1 MGKSFDE
8 YNLSRNELIISLDL
22 NKHPK
27 EYNNL
32 SLIDCKNA
40 LKSNE
45 GNYIKQDIG
54 TENIDVINDAL
65 FNHFSKAKL
74 NNVNITYAIHKIIPC
89 NNEFVIFA
97 YSNFYITNQSNTNNE
112 RYRYMNIFR
121 YNESLNKC
129 SDAIIPYELK
139 EYNGDKT
146 SLYLDGALKYHR
158 GNINGTFTYNSNNE
172 LIIAFCESDCLDNA
186 SEEIG
191 EPLKLINLGY
201 WNENNNLIIDSNL
214 NPKTFALCPEVEL
227 NPIYNINII
236 DGNSKKG
243 WYNFFIRYKIDK
255 YNYTKWYPI
264 GESIYVDEY
273 QETTIFEHFQ
283 GEYKLDDGTE
293 IKDNNV
299 RKITDYIGTDSD
311 ICNKTISFN
320 LKLDEIYEKYQIG
333 FTCSTKTYID
343 CKITNDISSIINSF
357 VLDYKHV
364 NDYDKNQFIIDYQNY
379 YDVKNIINY
388 NNRLYISNYKE
399 NTISDNLIN
408 TIKNNLDNNL
418 TYEIKT
424 STLNS
429 GDGFYNIIISEI
441 INEEEGLNSTK
452 TYNKKWIKEGNTL
465 YDIYNEDNKELLLMK
480 LSNTETYIKSNTGKM
495 DKESLLSKLNNSTK
509 NKFKL
514 GVFYNIED
522 NRPLY
527 TIKTTYLAKDK
538 IAYYKGNIDDYV
550 NGYNDNRFGFKVYIF
565 DLVKHSNNF
574 KLIVNSKD
582 KNVKVENYIA
592 SNDYILLKYE
602 TIVTT
607 DAYTLIYYG
616 TDTLNVFELFETNIS
631 YMSAAI
637 GWKNFTEL
645 KTYVED
651 TYKYEET
658 QKIFNTDINNINY
671 SLIPGQLYNFYIHLV
686 DKYGNASEGI
696 KLSPITK
703 NEKVYIIDILNNKCI
718 RLGSKYNAPYT
729 IVVALKLYDFPFVK
743 NDIIFDINNIN
754 KSSVIVQVQQIIN
767 YQTTIIRQYV
777 WSEYDETDTNVLN
790 GIQSVLKDMYD
801 KYPQHVKESDVLYTF
816 GETLKDMLHTG
827 TTFAKYFQNTFIDRN
842 KNELFYIPL
851 DENTNNKNISIDF
864 TLNTKLLGK
873 EGLGFNSFFITY
885 EKVNNLLIN
894 QGITFDGK
902 NTFDCGFIYDNEKL
916 LGIFAGG
923 EVDGNND
930 AIGSSLR
937 LCNDNLNFN
946 DTINIGGNKIFY
958 TNIYKTKLDNLTVY
972 INNENTLNYIK
983 AKDIIYKVANSV
995 KDDNLNK
1002 ETNITFK
1009 DVFKGNNKTYPQI
1022 TVSKMYKNE
1031 INIYNDSVK
1040 TLIRCTDYI
1049 KEDYLN
1055 PIKNITT
1062 YSHWAN
1068 GSALLFNANGY
1079 RYDSQNHLKLNDNSE
1094 YYKDQIPLMNFKFLQ
1109 ITEDF
1114 QEFKQFNNS
1123 PKSIIIIK
1131 NAVDYD
1137 DKTAKYYYGLSILC
1151 QDTVD
1156 LYKNNSLKHD
1166 DSIIYTYTNY
1176 DETISHKS
1184 SYDKTIR
1191 RSNYITDESLVNGWR
1206 NFNLEN
1212 YKNITENK
1220 GNITKLLGIGE
1231 LLLVHTE
1238 HSLFQFD
1245 KNNLLIT
1252 AERTVQL
1259 GQQDTFDI
1267 EYKEMFTSEF
1277 GFGGLQD
1284 KDAIITGEFGYIYY
1298 NNDFNKI
1305 YQYNGS
1311 QINEISSAI
1320 SWFLNR
1326 YKPTDVRFVEDRDN
1340 KRILCRFYYKQLG
1353 PKVNDYVTYE
1363 NKNLILS
1370 YNYDSKSFI
1379 SEHEI
1384 PFNNWFN
1391 TKKFTYI
1398 LHNQFS
1404 ISRLYD
1410 NGIKLTRKEIITQE
1424 YNRYR
1429 YKSLEKNN
1437 ETNNYELFPIFKSAN
1452 MSFKFIINEN
1462 YNIPKILN
1470 CLTYK
1475 LYKKLSLTNGP
1486 DNAIN
1491 NGYEDYVSKD
1501 EFGNV
1506 SGKIPYSGY
1515 KLRVYND
1522 LCDTGELDISTNS
1535 KGSNSIYKDIT
1546 KPYYDLGNF
1555 NFNYLRDKNTKSRLY
1570 GNYFIVE
1577 FIFDAD
1583 NINNIEFESLNYS
1596 ITKRII

>member
-8 YNLSRNELIISLDL
+8 YNLSRNELVISLDL

-27 EYNNL
+27 ECSNL
-32 SLIDCKNA
+32 SLVDCKNA

-54 TENIDVINDAL
+54 TENIDTINDAL

-74 NNVNITYAIHKIIPC
+74 NNVNITYGIHKIIPC

-97 YSNFYITNQSNTNNE
+97 YSNFYITDLSNVNKE

-121 YNESLNKC
+121 YNENLNKC

-139 EYNGDKT
+139 IYNGDET

-172 LIIAFCESDCLDNA
+172 LIIAFCESDCLDNT

-201 WNENNNLIIDSNL
+201 WDENNNLIIDSNL

-227 NPIYNINII
+227 NPIYDVNII
-236 DGNSKKG
+236 DGNAKKG

-264 GESIYVDEY
+264 GESIYLDENK
-273 QETTIFEHFQ
+273 EITIFEHFQ
-283 GEYKLDDGTE
+283 GEYKLDDNTE
-293 IKDNNV
+293 VKDNNI
-299 RKITDYIGTDSD
+299 RKITDYIGTDSN

-320 LKLDEIYEKYQIG
+320 LKLDNKYEKYQIG

-343 CKITNDISSIINSF
+343 CKITNDISFIINSF

-364 NDYDKNQFIIDYQNY
+364 NNYDKNQFIIDYQNY
-379 YDVKNIINY
+379 YNVKNIINY

-399 NTISDNLIN
+399 NTLSNNLIN
-408 TIKNNLDNNL
+408 AIKNNLDNNL

-424 STLNS
+424 SKLNS
-429 GDGFYNIIISEI
+429 INNFYNIILCDEQKDFDGTI
-441 INEEEGLNSTK
+441 ITPK
-452 TYNKKWIKEGNTL
+452 VTKWIKENNTL

-480 LSNTETYIKSNTGKM
+480 LSNTETYTKAITGKI
-495 DKESLLSKLNNSTK
+495 DIKSLLSKLDSTK
-509 NKFKL
+509 DKFKV
-514 GVFYNIED
+514 GVFYNIE
-522 NRPLY
+522 NNEALY
-527 TIKTTYLAKDK
+527 TIKTIYTAKDK
-538 IAYYKGNIDDYV
+538 VIYYVGTVDDYI
-550 NGYNDNRFGFKVYIF
+550 NGYNDNRFGFKIYTF
-565 DLVKHSNNF
+565 SLVKHSNNF
-574 KLIVNSKD
+574 KLIVNGG
-582 KNVKVENYIA
+582 NIKVENYIA
-592 SNDYILLKYE
+592 SNDYVLLKYE

-607 DAYTLIYYG
+607 DNYALIYYG
-616 TDTLNVFELFETNIS
+616 TQILNRFELFETNIKYIS
-631 YMSAAI
+631 SAI

-645 KTYVED
+645 QTYIKD
-651 TYKYEET
+651 TYEYEEI
-658 QKIFNTDINNINY
+658 QEIFNTDINNINY

-729 IVVALKLYDFPFVK
+729 IVVALKLYDFPFIK
-743 NDIIFDINNIN
+743 NDTIFDINNIN

-767 YQTTIIRQYV
+767 YKVTIIRQYV
-777 WSEYDETDTNVLN
+777 WSEYDETDVNVLN
-790 GIQSVLKDMYD
+790 AIQSVLKDMYD
-801 KYPQHVKESDVLYTF
+801 KYPQYVKESDILYTF

-827 TTFAKYFQNTFIDRN
+827 STFAKYFQNTFIDRN

-851 DENTNNKNISIDF
+851 NENTNNKNISIDF

-894 QGITFDGK
+894 QGISFDGK
-902 NTFDCGFIYDNEKL
+902 NNFDCGFVYDNKEL

-923 EVDGNND
+923 EVDENNN

-946 DTINIGGNKIFY
+946 DTIDIGGNKIFY
-958 TNIYKTKLDNLTVY
+958 TDIYNTKLDNLTVY
-972 INNENTLNYIK
+972 INNETALNYIQ

-1009 DVFKGNNKTYPQI
+1009 DIFKGNNKTYPQI

-1031 INIYNDSVK
+1031 INIYNDSIK

-1049 KEDYLN
+1049 KTDYLN

-1062 YSHWAN
+1062 YSHWTN
-1068 GSALLFNANGY
+1068 GSALLFNVNGY

-1109 ITEDF
+1109 IIEDF
-1114 QEFKQFNNS
+1114 QEFKQFNNA
-1123 PKSIIIIK
+1123 PKSIVIIK
-1131 NAVDYD
+1131 NAVNYD

-1184 SYDKTIR
+1184 LYDKTIR

-1206 NFNLEN
+1206 NFGLEN

-1220 GNITKLLGIGE
+1220 GNIVKLLGLGE

-1252 AERTVQL
+1252 ANKAVQL

-1267 EYKEMFTSEF
+1267 DYKEIFTSEF

-1284 KDAIITGEFGYIYY
+1284 KDSAIVGEFGYIYY
-1298 NNDFNKI
+1298 NDDFNKI
-1305 YQYNGS
+1305 YQYNGG
-1311 QINEISSAI
+1311 QVNDISSSIA
-1320 SWFLNR
+1320 WFLMK
-1326 YKPTDVRFVEDRDN
+1326 YKPINVRFVEDRDN
-1340 KRILCRFYYKQLG
+1340 KRILCRFSYKKLG
-1353 PKVNDYVTYE
+1353 QKINNNVNYTVED
-1363 NKNLILS
+1363 LILS

-1379 SEHEI
+1379 SEHDF
-1384 PFNNWFN
+1384 PFNDWFN

-1398 LHNQFS
+1398 LHNLCS
-1404 ISRLYD
+1404 ISKLYD
-1410 NGIKLTRKEIITQE
+1410 NGIKLTRTEIFTQE
-1424 YNRYR
+1424 YNKYN
-1429 YKSLEKNN
+1429 YNSLELNN
-1437 ETNNYELFPIFKSAN
+1437 ITNDYELVHRVAVKT
-1452 MSFKFIINEN
+1452 MSFKFIINES
-1462 YNIPKILN
+1462 YNTPKILN
-1470 CLTYK
+1470 CLSYK
-1475 LYKKLSLTNGP
+1475 LYKKVSLSNGP
-1486 DNAIN
+1486 DNAIDN
-1491 NGYEDYVSKD
+1491 EYEDYVAKD
-1501 EFGNV
+1501 EFGTITE
-1506 SGKIPYSGY
+1506 KIPYSGY

-1535 KGSNSIYKDIT
+1535 KGSKSKYNDVT
-1546 KPYYDLGNF
+1546 KPHYDLGNF
-1555 NFNYLRDKNTKSRLY
+1555 NFNYLRDKNTKSRIY

-1577 FIFDAD
+1577 FIFEAD
-1583 NINNIEFESLNYS
+1583 NINDIEFESLNYS